1 MSTSASLPA
10 DNSQPDTT
18 QPDTD
23 RALALA
29 RAREV
34 LQSSFSKLSASKLAL
49 PRSQWLA
56 GTTSQGQSLSR
67 SVTDSPEVLPLHHP
81 QLSQLLPDGGFPLGQ
96 VSELCVAHPSYATS
110 LSLLACARAQQH
122 AVRALG
128 QPAWCA
134 FVDPFSSL
142 YAPGAV
148 QAGVDLQHLLV
159 VRPSASDLVRISVRL
174 VEARAFSLVVIDTH
188 DVTRQLGNALD
199 LGKWV
204 NAVRR
209 LNLALMGSHSLVLLI
224 TDKNAARTMPLPVSL
239 RLELSCVE
247 RGRLS
252 ARVAK
257 ERHGRL
263 SALRNVTC
271 RDFTPGLFEPGLF
284 DSGLLE
290 QQQ

>member
-1 MSTSASLPA
+1 MSPSASLPA
-10 DNSQPDTT
+10 DSSQPDTT
-18 QPDTD
+18 QSDTD

-34 LQSSFSKLSASKLAL
+34 LQSSASKLAL

-56 GTTSQGQSLSR
+56 GTGAQEGQAPSR
-67 SVTDSPEVLPLHHP
+67 NVSDAPEVLALQHP

-134 FVDPFSSL
+134 FVDPFASL

-188 DVTRQLGNALD
+188 DVTRQLGTAPD

-224 TDKNAARTMPLPVSL
+224 TDKNAARPMPLPVSL

-271 RDFTPGLFEPGLF
+271 RDFMPGLTESGSVEP
-284 DSGLLE
+284 GLLE